1 MLEDIKIGTDS
12 FRCLKETN
20 FKDVYKLLTC
30 IGQGGYGKVY
40 KVEHKTFKYV
50 RAMKS
55 EWKFILFQLIFFI
68 ENIFLFLC
76 QYRLSSV
83 FLL

>member
-1 MLEDIKIGTDS
+1 MDEIKIGTDS
-12 FRCLKETN
+12 FRCLKDTN
-20 FKDVYKLLTC
+20 FKDMYKTLNC

-55 EWKFILFQLIFFI
+55 RK
-68 ENIFLFLC
+68 
-76 QYRLSSV
+76 
-83 FLL
+83 